1 MEWYYLA
8 GVEPRGP
15 VGDTDL
21 VALFRSGQLGATSM
35 LRRPGMPDWLPA
47 SRVDGLPIGCLYT
60 SVPAPPSPAPPMPPI
75 MLPRSV
81 ASAED
86 ATLPMLLPVR
96 VDGFAL
102 AAGYLAFLAPLM
114 IVALTNLPV
123 ALRAI
128 FSIPGVLG
136 FVLGAVAL
144 RRLRRNPSA
153 RGKVRAWMGV
163 AVPAAVLAF
172 MAAGL
177 LGRQLGAF

>member
-1 MEWYYLA
+1 
-8 GVEPRGP
+8 
-15 VGDTDL
+15 
-21 VALFRSGQLGATSM
+21 
-35 LRRPGMPDWLPA
+35 
-47 SRVDGLPIGCLYT
+47 
-60 SVPAPPSPAPPMPPI
+60 MPPI